1 MSRLLKISLLLML
14 ALTLA
19 IPLGCAASQLSAPS
33 TATAPRGIP
42 APAPSPLPPQV
53 AKDNAESSAGGSS
66 DIQPGVDRKII
77 RTGQIT
83 LEVSDIAKSMEN
95 VATVATDLGGYVVS
109 SNRYGN
115 DDKSSG
121 KVSIRIPANRFYE
134 AFIKLRNLA
143 IKVPNESTNSQD
155 VTEEYADLKTRQRN
169 LEATEAQFLSLLEKA
184 KTVEEI
190 LKVQKEISTVRGQI
204 EQVKGRIQYLDRTT
218 DMSFIEVI
226 LQETKTVGK
235 DGWNPLDTFKT
246 AINGL
251 IAFGKV
257 LVDIIIWLLILCPI
271 WIIIGLVVF
280 FVRRHRRKKA
290 NTAISHK

>member
-14 ALTLA
+14 ALALA
-19 IPLGCAASQLSAPS
+19 IPLGCAASQMSAPS
-33 TATAPRGIP
+33 IAPAPPRGIP
-42 APAPSPLPPQV
+42 APAPAPSTPQF
-53 AKDNAESSAGGSS
+53 AKDSAESNAGGSG
-66 DIQPGVDRKII
+66 DILPAADRKII

-121 KVSIRIPANRFYE
+121 RVSIRIPANRFSE

-143 IKVPNESTNSQD
+143 NKVPNESTNSQD
-155 VTEEYADLKTRQRN
+155 VTEEYTDLKTRQRN

-184 KTVEEI
+184 KTVDEI

-204 EQVKGRIQYLDRTT
+204 DQIKGRIQYLDRTT
-218 DMSFIEVI
+218 DMSLIEVT
-226 LQETKTVGK
+226 LQQTATVGK
-235 DGWNPLDTFKT
+235 DGWNPLDTFKS

-251 IAFGKV
+251 IAIGKV
-257 LVDIIIWLLILCPI
+257 LVDILI
-271 WIIIGLVVF
+271 WIVILIPLWIVIGVIIFL
-280 FVRRHRRKKA
+280 VRRHGRKKQ
-290 NTAISHK
+290 NS